1 MERAAMVLIEGG
13 QWWATSVRCAMRRWP
28 LMVLLVFR
36 TRLLGLFWDRSAAH
50 LKALDELDALHA
62 SDRYDL
68 MRGMCRATE
77 ERRGPERGWGRS
89 HGEGG

>member
-1 MERAAMVLIEGG
+1 MVLIEGG
-13 QWWATSVRCAMRRWP
+13 QRWAMSVRCAMRRWP
-28 LMVLLVFR
+28 LMVLLVCR
-36 TRLLGLFWDRSAAH
+36 TRLLGLVWSRSAAH
-50 LKALDELDALHA
+50 SNALDELDALHA

-89 HGEGG
+89 HGRVDRK